1 MSSTAALDA
10 QFQDAVSSGKLAGA
24 VAMAAKADGTVLYNG
39 VFGERRLGSGQAMTA
54 DTVFWI
60 ASMTKAI
67 TCVGMLQ
74 LIEQGKAAMDQPA
87 AELLPALAN
96 PQLLTGFDADGQ
108 PQLRPAEKAITI
120 RHLLTHTCGM
130 DIFMWSEAM
139 NRYMDMTGITRDI
152 DPDKPALNLP
162 LIAEPGTR
170 WQYSSGIDWTG
181 IIIEA
186 ITGKKLGTYLK
197 ETIFD
202 PLGMESTGFART
214 DSMYARA
221 AHLHLRKDDGRLHPQ
236 DLGPNKP
243 PRLHRGGGG
252 LNTTAGDYMAFMLE
266 LLNGGGRLLKPESM
280 RLVTENQMGDL
291 RVTPMKT
298 VQPAL
303 SYDAD
308 FFPGVP
314 KAWTAAFLTNLEDAP
329 TGRSAGSLAWAGLSN
344 CYQWLDPKKG
354 VAGIVLAQHHPF
366 ADPAVLDLLYGLE
379 RHVYGQVA

>member
-1 MSSTAALDA
+1 MSSSASLDT
-10 QFQDAVSSGKLAGA
+10 QFQSAISSGKVAGT
-24 VAMAAKADGTVLYNG
+24 VALAAKADGTVLYNG
-39 VFGERRLGSGQAMTA
+39 VFGERRIGSGQPMTE

-74 LIEQGKAAMDQPA
+74 LIERGKAAMDQPA

-96 PQLLTGFDADGQ
+96 PQLLTGFDANGQ

-139 NRYMDMTGITRDI
+139 NRYMEVTGTDRNI
-152 DPDKPALNLP
+152 DPDNPKLNLP
-162 LIAEPGTR
+162 LIAEPGAR
-170 WQYSSGIDWTG
+170 WQYSSGIDWAG
-181 IIIEA
+181 IVIEA
-186 ITGKKLGTYLK
+186 ITGKKLGAYLK

-202 PLGMESTGFART
+202 PLGMDSTGFDRT
-214 DSMYARA
+214 DSMYERA
-221 AHLHLRKDDGRLHPQ
+221 APLHIRKADGKLHPQ
-236 DLGPNKP
+236 DLGPNEP
-243 PRLHRGGGG
+243 PKLHRGGGG

-266 LLNGGGRLLKPESM
+266 LLNGGGRLLKPETM
-280 RLVTENQMGDL
+280 PLVTENQMGDI

-303 SYDAD
+303 SYDAE

-314 KAWTAAFLTNLEDAP
+314 KTWTAAFLTNLENAP
-329 TGRSAGSLAWAGLSN
+329 TGRSAGSLAWAGLTN
-344 CYQWLDPKKG
+344 CYQWIDPKKG

-379 RHVYGQVA
+379 QHVYRTAG

>member
-1 MSSTAALDA
+1 MPSTASLDA
-10 QFQDAVSSGKLAGA
+10 QFQSAIASGKVAGT
-24 VAMAAKADGTVLYNG
+24 VALAAKADGTVLYNR
-39 VFGERRLGSGQAMTA
+39 VFGERRIGSGQTMTE

-87 AELLPALAN
+87 AEILPALAN
-96 PQLLTGFDADGQ
+96 PLLLTGFDAGGQ

-139 NRYMDMTGITRDI
+139 NRYMETTGTSRDI
-152 DPDKPALNLP
+152 DPDNPTLNLP

-181 IIIEA
+181 IVIEA
-186 ITGKKLGTYLK
+186 ITGKKLGDYLK

-202 PLGMESTGFART
+202 PLGMESTGFACT
-214 DSMYARA
+214 DSMHERR
-221 AHLHLRKDDGRLHPQ
+221 AHLHLRKEDGKLHPQ
-236 DLGPNKP
+236 DLGPNRA

-252 LNTTAGDYMAFMLE
+252 LHTTAGDYMAFMLE
-266 LLNGGGRLLKPESM
+266 LLNGGGRLLKPDTM
-280 RLVTENQMGDL
+280 PLVTENQMGDL
-291 RVTPMKT
+291 RVSRMAT
-298 VQPAL
+298 VNPAL
-303 SYDAD
+303 SYDAE

-314 KAWTAAFLTNLEDAP
+314 KTWTAAFLTNLEDAP

-344 CYQWLDPKKG
+344 CYQWIDPKKG

-379 RHVYGQVA
+379 RQVYASLG

>member
-1 MSSTAALDA
+1 MPSTAALDA
-10 QFQDAVSSGKLAGA
+10 QFHEAISSGKVAGA
-24 VAMAAKADGTVLYNG
+24 VALAAKADGTVLYSG
-39 VFGERRLGSGQAMTA
+39 VFGERRIGSGQAMTE

-96 PQLLTGFDADGQ
+96 PQLLTGFDANGQ
-108 PQLRPAEKAITI
+108 PQLRPATTPITI

-139 NRYMDMTGITRDI
+139 NRFMEVTGTSRDI
-152 DPDKPALNLP
+152 DPDKPKLNLP
-162 LIAEPGTR
+162 LIFEPGTR
-170 WQYSSGIDWTG
+170 WQYSSGIDWAG
-181 IIIEA
+181 VVIEA
-186 ITGKKLGTYLK
+186 MTGKKLGDYLK
-197 ETIFD
+197 EAIFD
-202 PLGMESTGFART
+202 PLGMESTGFACT
-214 DSMYARA
+214 DSMHERRA
-221 AHLHLRKDDGRLHPQ
+221 PLHLRKEDGKLHPQ
-236 DLGPNKP
+236 ELGPNVAPK
-243 PRLHRGGGG
+243 LHRGGGG

-266 LLNGGGRLLKPESM
+266 LLNGGGRLLKPETM

-298 VQPAL
+298 VRPAL
-303 SYDAD
+303 SYDAE

-314 KAWTAAFLTNLEDAP
+314 KAWTAAFMINLADAP
-329 TGRSAGSLAWAGLSN
+329 TGRSAGSLAWAGLTN
-344 CYQWLDPKKG
+344 CYQWLDPQKG
-354 VAGIVLAQHHPF
+354 VGGVVLAQHHPF

-379 RHVYGQVA
+379 RHVYGAIG